1 MKKIIYSLVI
11 MIAAGSLFTA
21 CINQEE
27 PDGLKNIRDA
37 KAEYIRAMAKLREA
51 DKALKEAEAK
61 VQTAIAAIKEAEAEK
76 IAAEAKSQQIENDYK
91 KALKEAQLEEEKANI
106 QKALDDLA
114 KQRELDD
121 IKHAKKVAKAEAAYE
136 EALLEIEMRMRDLK
150 LAAKDLSPKEKQML
164 ISSAAAYAAAQK
176 ALAEQTLVVMQKE
189 QALKDAEADLKL
201 AESRFEAGGAIFETE
216 VEKDAKLKE
225 LKDAKEEIDGER
237 TELENEKNEVE
248 RLDLK
253 YKVDDINYYNDWVC
267 QINDIEQQ
275 IKNIESNKDRYI
287 HDVADYYAYTV
298 HDAVTASQK
307 HIEDWM
313 TWHPEPAKDATEEE
327 VANFEDALAAFVG
340 THVDEKTGKPVL
352 NIEYKNLASWL
363 PVKEFKGNQT
373 EEIVAY
379 LKELAEKFY
388 EVNKLGDLGE
398 LKEGMLYSYV
408 SFFAG
413 VRYGELKN
421 YVNNFQDRKKD
432 NDEQI
437 VHLTIMKE
445 AAQAAALVYAQANEF
460 VEEVGEVTIDS
471 EKYDDWADLVE
482 AYNKAK
488 DEYIAEL
495 EKQIEEL
502 GEAWDELDAQ
512 QKAVEENE
520 IAFYYKEKL
529 AKAAIALEM
538 AEKVQGKLQEAAD
551 QLKSIYKNVYK
562 MVSEN
567 YEGVIDF
574 SSLLGLGDMNDL
586 SEILNKANELSRT
599 FQQFMTVLNNLQN

>member
-1 MKKIIYSLVI
+1 MANL
-11 MIAAGSLFTA
+11 
-21 CINQEE
+21 
-27 PDGLKNIRDA
+27 R
-37 KAEYIRAMAKLREA
+37 KADE
-51 DKALKEAEAK
+51 ALKQAEVN
-61 VQTAIAAIKEAEAEK
+61 VQNQIAAIKKAIADK
-76 IAAEAKSQQIENDYK
+76 IAAEAKAKQIENDYQE
-91 KALKEAQLEEEKANI
+91 ALKEAELQGKLDEIERAHEDWLREKALADLEHQKTLLEKQAELAQAQLEYDQAI
-106 QKALDDLA
+106 
-114 KQRELDD
+114 RD
-121 IKHAKKVAKAEAAYE
+121 I
-136 EALLEIEMRMRDLK
+136 K

-189 QALKDAEADLKL
+189 QALKEAEAELKL
-201 AESRFEAGGAIFETE
+201 AEPSFEAGAIFETE
-216 VEKDAKLKE
+216 VERLAKKEELETAMNELNDEKDELKE
-225 LKDAKEEIDGER
+225 KKDKA
-237 TELENEKNEVE
+237 EL
-248 RLDLK
+248 LDLK
-253 YKVDDINYYNDWVC
+253 YKVDDINYYNDWVR
-267 QINDIEQQ
+267 QINDYEQD
-275 IKNIESNKDRYI
+275 IKNIEANKDKYI
-287 HDVADYYAYTV
+287 NDVADYYAYTV

-327 VANFEDALAAFVG
+327 VANFEDALVAFVG
-340 THVDEKTGKPVL
+340 THIDEKTGKPVL

-379 LKELAEKFY
+379 LQELAEKFY

-432 NDEQI
+432 NDERI
-437 VHLTIMKE
+437 VHITIMKE

-460 VEEVGEVTIDS
+460 VEEFGEVTIDS

-488 DEYIAEL
+488 EEYIAEL

-502 GEAWDELDAQ
+502 EEAYDELDAQ
-512 QKAVEENE
+512 HTAVVNNH
-520 IAFYYKEKL
+520 IAFYYKEMI
-529 AKAAIALEM
+529 AKKTAALVM

-551 QLKSIYKNVYK
+551 QLKSIYNNVYK

-586 SEILNKANELSRT
+586 SEILNKVNGLSYT
-599 FQQFMTVLNNLQN
+599 FQQFMDVLNSLQN